1 MFKCSEE
8 CLAHKYWWNNKWPSG
23 RAGQKP
29 GGLISEH
36 ISLTMIHFLVDH
48 GPFYFFWKISHG
60 FWFPLYKDGQTELQ
74 KWSEQGDTWASLP
87 ENSIGTVHVFLW
99 AMHCSAGLASYGWS
113 VCFKKSKLEQS
124 PPLGKKVSPTMFLW
138 SCDVTPR
145 AKLQWVKKWLQ
156 ACVVCRVTNHSGLPR
171 IKKFFSNTGLSA
183 LQLGHFLAN
192 YFDLVTLEM
201 GQTGRVWKL
210 GHES

>member
-1 MFKCSEE
+1 M
-8 CLAHKYWWNNKWPSG
+8 AHFISSG
-23 RAGQKP
+23 NFLMAFDF
-29 GGLISEH
+29 
-36 ISLTMIHFLVDH
+36 HFTKMGRLSYRSDQNRVTRELL
-48 GPFYFFWKISHG
+48 FLRI
-60 FWFPLYKDGQTELQ
+60 PLWQFMY
-74 KWSEQGDTWASLP
+74 
-87 ENSIGTVHVFLW
+87 
-99 AMHCSAGLASYGWS
+99 SYGLHTALLAWL
-113 VCFKKSKLEQS
+113 VMVDRCVLKKSKLEQS
-124 PPLGKKVSPTMFLW
+124 PPLGKKDSPTMFLW
-138 SCDVTPR
+138 SCDLTPR